1 MPISPRWWAS
11 GFWQE
16 FAATGRVAAA
26 PWRLAAHRSA
36 PMPGKR
42 LTPARRILT
51 DHVALAFTTRVLGV
65 DVVVEDLD
73 LRALRKPWPFRESR
87 AGSGRG
93 R

>member
-26 PWRLAAHRSA
+26 PWRLAVHRSA

-42 LTPARRILT
+42 LT